1 MTHPS
6 SEFPLIPASTTP
18 RLLFAEVLPAGAET
32 ESAAETE
39 SRVSLDLET
48 GAPLPLE
55 KLAYGWVRLPSRE
68 ILYYAAPRDH
78 VPPHDAFA
86 PAGAV
91 LPDPATIVLP
101 EGVTTEDFQ
110 KAARDFHADLRPRA
124 ELAQLRARAAADK
137 LLSRLTLPL
146 RLGAVAGLALL
157 IGAGMLTGWSSWRE
171 SRLDANADKLK
182 SAEERADMLA
192 MLDRMEAAGH
202 SVFDALAMVNP
213 SRPEG
218 VAFSRVIFSD
228 NRDLTLE
235 GRASD
240 VNAINR
246 MADALRGS
254 GLFGEAKLPK
264 LDASDGRSSFSMKI
278 PVTKWPKIADAAT
291 ELSGASASDDK
302 PVTVSKET
310 GA

>member
-1 MTHPS
+1 MTHTTPES
-6 SEFPLIPASTTP
+6 PLIPVPSAH
-18 RLLFAEVLPAGAET
+18 RFFFAEVLPAGADT
-32 ESAAETE
+32 ESAADTE
-39 SRVSLDLET
+39 SRVSLDLES

-78 VPPHDAFA
+78 VPAHDAFA

-91 LPDPATIVLP
+91 LPDAEGIVFPA
-101 EGVTTEDFQ
+101 GVTPEDFQ
-110 KAARDFHADLRPRA
+110 KASRDFHADLRPRP
-124 ELAQLRARAAADK
+124 ELAQLRARASADK

-146 RLGAVAGLALL
+146 RLGAVAGVLL
-157 IGAGMLTGWSSWRE
+157 LLGAGVFAGLAAWQE
-171 SRLDANADKLK
+171 ARLAADAAKLK

-192 MLDRMEAAGH
+192 TLDRMEAAGH

-240 VNAINR
+240 VSAINR
-246 MADALRGS
+246 MAGALHAS
-254 GLFGEAKLPK
+254 GHFGEAKTPK

-278 PVTKWPKIADAAT
+278 PVIKWPAIADAAT
-291 ELSGASASDDK
+291 EVPSPGESDEKTAD
-302 PVTVSKET
+302 TSKET